1 MTERYTDRQLRKSA
15 ENRNELIPDSFM
27 NKLMNTLDSLPEEPA
42 EKGNDSEQAAVI
54 KHSSSS
60 GTIKMTVS
68 AAAAL
73 AIFAGSAAMYGRIR
87 KNTDNSGSP
96 AQSSPVSET
105 VTTVPLITTE
115 SSGTSDT
122 SQSET
127 QITGPAF
134 QAFPEAP
141 LPEIITPGS
150 ENHDPAPEMPVPPG
164 NSIKDP
170 HVADIH
176 HQDPVIS
183 KILLLPHRLNLR
195 KINILKPRR
204 NISMKSLLRRKQKN
218 LILRKSLKFR
228 TMQTYR
234 ISRINRIK
242 FRNIRFL
249 KIRHRTT
256 ENHKIMAG

>member
-183 KILLLPHRLNLR
+183 KIPAPPAPPEPPKDKHPETQEEHQHEKPVKEETEKPNPPEKPEIPDHANIPDKPDKPDKIPEHPVPENPSQNNR
-195 KINILKPRR
+195 KP
-204 NISMKSLLRRKQKN
+204 
-218 LILRKSLKFR
+218 
-228 TMQTYR
+228 
-234 ISRINRIK
+234 
-242 FRNIRFL
+242 
-249 KIRHRTT
+249 
-256 ENHKIMAG
+256 